1 MKLRVGKVTYGT
13 KKIEEAFKEAF
24 EPYFRDPEDMW
35 LEHLEQEKNQKQHK
49 FANKE
54 TNTKE

>member
-1 MKLRVGKVTYGT
+1 VTYGT